1 MTDNLK
7 IFSSDK
13 LGTHFYEKEY
23 AVPVNA
29 HKVLLI
35 YYQGDDIV
43 TFNFGSTVVLIF
55 ESEKGYAFDVKPGD
69 KVKMG
74 ENIGHIDF

>member
-23 AVPVNA
+23 TVPVNA

-35 YYQGDDIV
+35 Y
-43 TFNFGSTVVLIF
+43 N
-55 ESEKGYAFDVKPGD
+55 
-69 KVKMG
+69 
-74 ENIGHIDF
+74 